1 MDQSARNLLYG
12 LLIVI
17 ILVGVGSATFVIGLS
32 IGRAESTAPI
42 AAQPSREASTPAAD
56 SQATAAPSPTPDGDI
71 RPELEIL
78 REAYDLIQSEYY
90 GDVPDDTQLT
100 YGAIRGMLQRLGDEH
115 TGFLEPSI
123 AKREREARSGTYHG
137 IGVLVDLNDSQKLEV
152 VRVFRGSPAEAG
164 GIRAGDQI
172 VSVDGR
178 SIVGLSLDEMIAL
191 VRGPAGTGVNLSIE
205 RPGADEP
212 FDVVVTRAQ
221 IEIPLVEARMI
232 GSDIAYV
239 SLTSFDAR
247 ATDQLAREIGSLLA
261 RNPNGLIFDLR
272 SDPGGFLDQAIDV
285 SDLFLDEGLVMIER
299 NRDGSEQRFDSDSGD
314 LAETIPLVVLVD
326 RGSASASEIVAGA
339 IQDRERGVLIGTLT
353 FGKGSVQNVHTLSD
367 GSELRVTIARW
378 FTPNDRAI
386 HGEGLEPNIVVEAG
400 DDPAQDLQL
409 DRAVEY
415 LRTGK

>member
-17 ILVGVGSATFVIGLS
+17 ILVGAGSATFVIGLN

-42 AAQPSREASTPAAD
+42 TAQPIREGPTPAAD

-123 AKREREARSGTYHG
+123 AQRERETRSGTYNG

-191 VRGPAGTGVNLSIE
+191 VRGPAGTDVNLSIE

-212 FDVVVTRAQ
+212 FDVVVMRAQ

-339 IQDRERGVLIGTLT
+339 IQDRECGVLIGTLT